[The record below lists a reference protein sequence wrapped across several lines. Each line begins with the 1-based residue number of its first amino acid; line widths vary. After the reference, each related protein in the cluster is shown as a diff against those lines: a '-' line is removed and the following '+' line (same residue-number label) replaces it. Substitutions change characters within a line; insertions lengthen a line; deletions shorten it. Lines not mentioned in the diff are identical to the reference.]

1 MRTIVEF
8 GRMHAAYIDDGQ
20 GRRIALV
27 EQDEYG
33 VSKTKGV
40 LALTRLEAR
49 HAAAV
54 LRDLADE
61 LPDEPKE
68 DP

>member
-1 MRTIVEF
+1 MRTIVKF
-8 GRMHAAYIDDGQ
+8 GQMHAAYIDDGQ

-27 EQDEYG
+27 EKDEYG
-33 VSKTKGV
+33 ISTTKGV

-61 LPDEPKE
+61 LPDEPKVG
-68 DP
+68 P

>member
-1 MRTIVEF
+1 MRTIVKF

-27 EQDEYG
+27 EDEYG
-33 VSKTKGV
+33 ISTTKGV

-61 LPDEPKE
+61 LPDEPKVG
-68 DP
+68 P

>member
-33 VSKTKGV
+33 ISTTKGV

>member
-61 LPDEPKE
+61 LPDEPKVG
-68 DP
+68 P

>member
-33 VSKTKGV
+33 VSRTKGV

-61 LPDEPKE
+61 LPDEPKVG
-68 DP
+68 P